1 MLKNKFA
8 AWLGIACLVGAGIF
22 GFGKSAKADTQWCFC
37 HDNVERITAENFQT
51 EAPNVVASNCYAITA
66 GSCTDDPQAKKAGG
80 AAYDTCDTSYV
91 VEQMCNEARQKWQLN
106 KTARGQ
112 SSAQT
117 AQSVAPAAGTI
128 IPKCLLQDN
137 FSPEC
142 RDISIFIEIF
152 INGGRWAFTIVG
164 SIALLYFVYGGFVLI
179 LSQGNPEKIKQGTDT
194 MLTALIGMIIM
205 FAGYMLVRFL
215 AQTLNVLP
223 QFRLR

>member
-1 MLKNKFA
+1 MAQNKLIVWA
-8 AWLGIACLVGAGIF
+8 GAACLIMAGVF
-22 GFGKSAKADTQWCFC
+22 GFGKSTHAATQWCFC
-37 HDNVERITAENFQT
+37 HDDVQQITAENFQT
-51 EAPNVVASNCYAITA
+51 QAANITASNCFAITA

-80 AAYDTCDTSYV
+80 VAYGSCDAPYDGSQV
-91 VEQMCNEARQKWQLN
+91 CEDARTKWNLN
-106 KTARGQ
+106 KAARGK
-112 SSAQT
+112 SSAET
-117 AQSVAPAAGTI
+117 AQAVAPSAGTI

-137 FSPEC
+137 FAPEC
-142 RDISIFIEIF
+142 RDVSIFIEIF
-152 INGGRWAFTIVG
+152 INGGRWAFSIVG

-223 QFRLR
+223 QFRLK